1 MVLTTSIVVLLTL
14 VFLTLLEWNEV
25 VWLARTYAVEY
36 NSAGY
41 THVEYSS
48 RVDPAFVVYTAG
60 RWLQSCVA
68 QLILSVP

>member
-1 MVLTTSIVVLLTL
+1 MVSKNIRGGVQFVQ
-14 VFLTLLEWNEV
+14 
-25 VWLARTYAVEY
+25 A
-36 NSAGY
+36 AGY